1 MGKPEV
7 PPGTMASNEKQ
18 VEYPANPAANSS
30 NSNVQQQ
37 NSAIK
42 LDDEH
47 RKVSTD
53 RIVRVDEAGGDNS
66 AIIETKAI
74 LGALNGG
81 NGASPPIV
89 ADRNDLSS
97 SFLKNNE
104 SANADL
110 KADGDKPAEASG
122 IMWLSQ
128 APAQAP
134 EMVTKDGRE
143 SPYKSMSGTA
153 STDRVP
159 NVSQDNL
166 AAQSITKQD
175 MDSSRLD

>member
-1 MGKPEV
+1 M
-7 PPGTMASNEKQ
+7 
-18 VEYPANPAANSS
+18 
-30 NSNVQQQ
+30 
-37 NSAIK
+37 
-42 LDDEH
+42 
-47 RKVSTD
+47 
-53 RIVRVDEAGGDNS
+53 
-66 AIIETKAI
+66 
-74 LGALNGG
+74 
-81 NGASPPIV
+81 